1 MTFLVTGFVLGVV
14 GSAHCVGM
22 CGPLV
27 LTIGRIKARPSRRAH
42 AQYSL
47 LYHAGR
53 MLTYV
58 ALAMPAGLAGQALAL
73 NGFGRVLAVVAGLL
87 LLAGAVGGCG
97 ARLPAWLGSMG
108 TAAATRACAAANS
121 WRGAH
126 PVAGPVA
133 AGAANGLVP
142 CGLVYAAVTAAAATG
157 SAVDALAL
165 MIGFGLGT
173 VPALVALSW
182 SRTLLPLALRARLR
196 QLTPVVLALTAALL
210 LVRGLAPPASAP
222 HIHAHHQSP
231 AADR

>member
-1 MTFLVTGFVLGVV
+1 MTSLVTGLVLGAV
-14 GSAHCVGM
+14 GSGHCVGM

-27 LTIGRIKARPSRRAH
+27 LTIGRIKARSSHREQ

-53 MLTYV
+53 VLTYA
-58 ALAMPAGLAGQALAL
+58 ALAVPAGLLGQALTGL
-73 NGFGRVLAVVAGLL
+73 GFGRALAVVAGLL
-87 LLAGAVGGCG
+87 LLAGAVGASG
-97 ARLPAWLGSMG
+97 ARLPRWLGSIG
-108 TAAATRACAAANS
+108 AAAAARACAAANS

-157 SAVDALAL
+157 RTADALAL

-173 VPALVALSW
+173 MPALLALSW
-182 SRTLLPLALRARLR
+182 SATLVPPRLRARLR
-196 QLTPVVLALTAALL
+196 HLTPVVLALTAALL
-210 LVRGLAPPASAP
+210 LVRGLAPRASLP
-222 HIHAHHQSP
+222 HQHP
-231 AADR
+231 AAAAVAHR